1 VCFQSGKLSYRIGV
15 DSGGIPGYGVMAQK
29 DQKKPEFHLTT
40 HRLEALSD
48 CIFAFAMT
56 LLVLTLTL
64 PDTMAEPANIKLPEL
79 LTGQAHKFFN
89 YFLGFM
95 LLAIFWMRHHWQF
108 HWIKRTDSRL
118 IWINVFILM
127 FVALMPFSTD
137 IAGDFGGS
145 TTAEVLFA
153 TNLLVL
159 GLLFMAN
166 WAYATRGHRL
176 VDSDMSSGIIA
187 MGLRRGMVTPIIS
200 AVVIVLSFFIPEW
213 SLWLYLS
220 VPLMLLIPPFRQ
232 P

>member
-1 VCFQSGKLSYRIGV
+1 M
-15 DSGGIPGYGVMAQK
+15 PGYDVMARRE
-29 DQKKPEFHLTT
+29 QKKFEFHLTT

-64 PDTMAEPANIKLPEL
+64 PDAMAELVNVKLHEL
-79 LTGQAHKFFN
+79 LAGQAHKFFN

-108 HWIKRTDSRL
+108 HWIKKTDSSL
-118 IWINVFILM
+118 IWINVFILL

-137 IAGDFGGS
+137 VVGDFGS
-145 TTAEVLFA
+145 SNTAEVLFA

-159 GLLFMAN
+159 GLLFVAN
-166 WAYATRGHRL
+166 WAYATRNHRL
-176 VDSDMSSGIIA
+176 VDSDLDEEIVTN
-187 MGLRRGMVTPIIS
+187 GLRRGMVTPIVS

-213 SLWLYLS
+213 SLWFYLS
-220 VPLMLLIPPFRQ
+220 VPLILLIPPFRQ